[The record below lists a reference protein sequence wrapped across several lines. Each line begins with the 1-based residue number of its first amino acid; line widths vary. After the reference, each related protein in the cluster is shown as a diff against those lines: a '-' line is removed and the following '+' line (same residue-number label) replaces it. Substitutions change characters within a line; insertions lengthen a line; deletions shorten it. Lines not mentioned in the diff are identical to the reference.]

1 MISSVHLLSNSK
13 IAELGS
19 IFELETRAM
28 IRKLYESLSSS
39 SSSAEKDGN
48 VTRAEMKKVLGEI
61 TLGITLRMILGCGGE
76 NRKYT
81 DLPDRI
87 NDFFKMS
94 VEVTIPDVVPFLKWL
109 DYIGG
114 TNQKA
119 FKKAGM
125 EMDRILQACLDD
137 RKTRNHSGF
146 MAEMMVAADKVAP
159 EFSQYD
165 ADTITKATCLTMIL
179 EGTHTILLPLVSAFS
194 SLLNN
199 RHVIERAQHELDA
212 HVGRH
217 RQVKASDIKHLVY
230 IQAIIKETLRLH
242 PPLPLLPTRE
252 STGDCT
258 VGGYRV
264 EPGTLVIVNLWKLH
278 RDPRVWDDPLG
289 FRPERFLTSHKKID
303 VGGKHYFEWVPFGGG
318 RRVCPGIA
326 FALQATVHALAGLLH
341 GFEIKTASGEAVA
354 DMESTPIDVLL
365 TPRLLPV
372 AYAN

>member
-242 PPLPLLPTRE
+242 PPLPLQHYSPRASRQATA
-252 STGDCT
+252 
-258 VGGYRV
+258 
-264 EPGTLVIVNLWKLH
+264 
-278 RDPRVWDDPLG
+278 RDPRIWDDPLV
-289 FRPERFLTSHKKID
+289 FRPERFLTSHKEID
-303 VGGKHYFEWVPFGGG
+303 VGRKNYFEWVPFGGG

-341 GFEIKTASGEAVA
+341 GFEIETASGEAVA